1 MPHGNR
7 GYMLILEYKLRTNHA
22 QRAAID
28 EAIRTAQFIR
38 NKCLRVWMDTR
49 GVSGYDLQA
58 LCSQLALQYPFA
70 AKLDA
75 QARQASAD
83 RAWQAIARF
92 FKNCREHKPGKKGY
106 PRFQHDNRSVEYKV
120 CGWKLGADGTH
131 IRFTDRHGIG
141 TLRLIG
147 TRSIEAF
154 PTAQIKRVRILKRAD
169 GYYCQFAI
177 QAERQI
183 AHEPTGVQVG
193 IDMGLKSFST
203 DSEGGAIENPRF
215 LRTAETKLKRLHRRK
230 DRKQKG
236 SKNRRKAI
244 QRLAKGY
251 LKVSRQRQDFARK
264 QARALIFLRQKTPP
278 FRAGDEGRSG
288 SPCARLSP
296 YRRACGNLRLWS
308 GGDNQATNARVS
320 RSQRSP
326 FGVACLVRCEQPRNP
341 LPLGMGSGQSCI
353 LAIESAEFSRFA
365 RFRALKPSCRPKW
378 RRWREQTSTS
388 RPEPEGH
395 WACEVVKAAAFGAAS
410 CLG

>member
-7 GYMLILEYKLRTNHA
+7 GYMLILEYKLRTNQA

-28 EAIRTAQFIR
+28 EAIRTDQFIG
-38 NKCLRVWMDTR
+38 NKCMRAWMDTR

-58 LCSQLALQYPFA
+58 LCSQLAQQYPFA

-83 RAWQAIARF
+83 WAWQAIARLY
-92 FKNCREHKPGKKGY
+92 KNCREHKPGKKGY
-106 PRFQHDNRSVEYKV
+106 PRFQHDNRSVEYKL

-141 TLRLIG
+141 MLRLIG
-147 TRSIEAF
+147 TRSIDAF

-203 DSEGGAIENPRF
+203 DSEGAAIANPRF
-215 LRTAETKLKRLHRRK
+215 LRKAEAKLKRLHRRK

-236 SKNRRKAI
+236 SKNRRKAL

-251 LKVSRQRQDFARK
+251 LKVSRQRQDFACK
-264 QARALIFLRQKTPP
+264 QARALIISHDMIAYEDLQIT
-278 FRAGDEGRSG
+278 
-288 SPCARLSP
+288 
-296 YRRACGNLRLWS
+296 NL
-308 GGDNQATNARVS
+308 
-320 RSQRSP
+320 
-326 FGVACLVRCEQPRNP
+326 
-341 LPLGMGSGQSCI
+341 
-353 LAIESAEFSRFA
+353 
-365 RFRALKPSCRPKW
+365 
-378 RRWREQTSTS
+378 
-388 RPEPEGH
+388 
-395 WACEVVKAAAFGAAS
+395 VKYHH
-410 CLG
+410 L